1 VDSFASEWTS
11 DTVPVLGVIIPVEG
25 GGQLN
30 GNFTIVDRD
39 DSAQIG
45 LRATDRTDG
54 LLPPATGKNKGTYLA
69 STGFDGATNNR
80 AEWNYDWHLDLRGT
94 GTSLKDYKLTLE
106 QTFVPKLDI
115 TGVAVAGPVDL
126 AYRDVIGGALDN
138 VILYQNSWNPTFFN
152 DIFDVDVEG
161 TYNLKLTLAPND
173 GGPPLIARIKV
184 IVEDPIP

>member
-1 VDSFASEWTS
+1 
-11 DTVPVLGVIIPVEG
+11 VIIPIG
-25 GGQLN
+25 GAGQLN
-30 GNFTIVDRD
+30 GNFTIVDSD
-39 DSAQIG
+39 NGAQIG
-45 LRATDRTDG
+45 LRASDRTDG
-54 LLPPATGKNKGTYLA
+54 LLPSATGKNKGTYLA

-106 QTFVPKLDI
+106 QTFVPKLNI
-115 TGVAVAGPVDL
+115 TGLAAVAGPIDL
-126 AYRDVIGGALDN
+126 SFPDLLGNLLDN
-138 VILYQNSWNPTFFN
+138 VLLYQNSWNPLFFN